1 MFLNTQIDLL
11 ILKTCD
17 GQFTLTTKKS
27 LHIIFNATIHVVI
40 LLSVVECQHTEW
52 RWVVSIF
59 ADMHHK
65 SVTIATSLEQ
75 VVTVFKQ
82 SILIVA

>member
-1 MFLNTQIDLL
+1 M
-11 ILKTCD
+11 
-17 GQFTLTTKKS
+17 
-27 LHIIFNATIHVVI
+27 I